1 MFDSDPLP
9 EFLRRPPA
17 PTTPAWCKRER
28 LAVLV
33 GLGAAAILMIVAAV
47 VASGVGA
54 PAAAENEPELRIA
67 VVDPAPQPIVAPSGK
82 LEVLSHVENGF
93 QGVPERPGF
102 PSLAQVFDALIGYGP
117 HPGDAGSDAE
127 VRLVADAA
135 PEPQA
140 RPVGPRRYAELS
152 PANWEPARP
161 SFDCRRA
168 ASPAEAMVCADA
180 RLAAADAALGEALN
194 RAMIHGDPMRILD
207 DHNRW
212 LDARERA
219 AADGPAAVDR
229 LYRVRLR
236 ELASY

>member
-1 MFDSDPLP
+1 MLDSDPLP
-9 EFLRRPPA
+9 QFLRRPPA
-17 PTTPAWCKRER
+17 PTTPAWCRRER

-33 GLGAAAILMIVAAV
+33 GLGAAGILMIVAAV

-54 PAAAENEPELRIA
+54 PAAAEGDPELRIA
-67 VVDPAPQPIVAPSGK
+67 VVDPAPQPIVAPAGK
-82 LEVLSHVENGF
+82 LEVLSHVEDGF

-102 PSLAQVFDALIGYGP
+102 PSLAEVFDALIGYGA
-117 HPGDAGSDAE
+117 HPAETVESAE
-127 VRLVADAA
+127 VQLVAAPAPA
-135 PEPQA
+135 PEPRLA
-140 RPVGPRRYAELS
+140 GPRPYAGLS
-152 PANWEPARP
+152 QASWEPARP

-168 ASPAEAMVCADA
+168 ASAAEAMVCADA

-207 DHNRW
+207 DHERW

-219 AADGPAAVDR
+219 AADGPAAIDR
-229 LYRVRLR
+229 LYRLRLR